1 MITLNINF
9 NPFPVIET
17 ERLILRR
24 LSNDDMNEI
33 LELRGNPETMK
44 FIPRPLAKTTDD
56 ALAHIKIINDNI
68 DSNEGIN
75 WAICFKDNPKFIGLL
90 GLYKIH
96 VENFRAE
103 IGYMIL
109 PEFNNRGIVS
119 EAILAVN
126 NYGFDVMNLHS
137 IEAVIDP
144 GNYASEKVLIKNG
157 FVKEAHLI
165 ENEFAAGKFW
175 DSIIYSLLKRNR
187 LH

>member
-1 MITLNINF
+1 MLNINF
-9 NPFPVIET
+9 NPFPVLET
-17 ERLILRR
+17 ERLVLRQ
-24 LSNDDMNEI
+24 LDNNDVNEV

-44 FIPRPLAKTTDD
+44 FIPRPLTKTIED
-56 ALAHIKIINDNI
+56 ALAHIKIINDKINA
-68 DSNEGIN
+68 NEGIN
-75 WAICFKDNPKFIGLL
+75 WAICLKDNPKFIGLL

-96 VENFRAE
+96 VENLRAE

-144 GNYASEKVLIKNG
+144 ANYASEKVLIKNG
-157 FVKEAHLI
+157 FIKEAHLI
-165 ENEFAAGKFW
+165 ENEFAEGKFW
-175 DSIIYSLLKRNR
+175 DTVIYSLLKRNR
-187 LH
+187 LR